1 MWDGRIGL
9 DGWDGAPGRV
19 KCRVPYSAKNNN
31 CFLFLALI
39 SSYID
44 TKLNPTRSL
53 SGFLCLQVLIVVA
66 QWPTISTAHGT
77 VHSDSKAQG
86 TQDTISTVRGTEHP
100 STATETADV
109 TKVQFRMLLQPTI
122 GVDFFKVNM
131 NKVEV
136 GQDLDI
142 VTSIMKPYK
151 VLLHV
156 LHVVAMCRAKV
167 DKCECKE

>member
-1 MWDGRIGL
+1 MDKWGGRIGL

-19 KCRVPYSAKNNN
+19 KYRVPYSAKNNN

-142 VTSIMKPYK
+142 VTSVYHEAIQIIAP
-151 VLLHV
+151 
-156 LHVVAMCRAKV
+156 R
-167 DKCECKE
+167 